1 MKASTIAIAALGMVV
16 CSVAPEAVRAQTL
29 TQSFSAAYDN
39 NPELNFAR
47 SQLREVDENIAIA
60 RSGNRPEI
68 AATLSQSLSTT
79 RSIGGNSSRSS
90 PTAIGARITQPLFQ
104 GFQTR
109 NSILAAE
116 SAVRAQ
122 SQSLQNTEQ
131 NVFLDA
137 AAAFFDVIQ
146 NRQVVEL
153 RRSDVSFL
161 AAQVSAAQDRFEV
174 GEGTRTDV
182 SQAEARQA
190 QAESFL
196 NAAVAQLESSEA
208 TYRQVTGLDA
218 GNLRNDINESR
229 LIPPSLNAA
238 IASGQNQHPAILATL
253 FDVDTAAYQVA
264 VQEGQFLPSLSLVG
278 EASTSLNTG
287 FGVKQRDEASVS
299 LDLSIPIYQGGR
311 VSAQVRQA
319 KEALGSARI
328 QVDITRDQVRQFTV
342 AAWADYQA
350 SVRSIQTSR
359 TGVFAAQLA
368 LQGVIE
374 EQRVGQR
381 TTLDVLDSQS
391 DVVAAQ
397 LTLVAAERDR
407 DVAAYTLLSAMGA
420 LNAERLRLAVAIYKP
435 QEHTDAVRDKWY
447 GLRTPDGR

>member
-1 MKASTIAIAALGMVV
+1 MV
-16 CSVAPEAVRAQTL
+16 CVAHPAGANAQTL
-29 TQSFSAAYDN
+29 TQSLAAAYNN
-39 NPELNFAR
+39 NPDLNFAR

-60 RSGNRPEI
+60 RSGNRPQL
-68 AATLSQSLSTT
+68 AAGINQSLQTT
-79 RSIGGNSSRSS
+79 RTILSSGTTGIRSAPTTMSIQL
-90 PTAIGARITQPLFQ
+90 TQPLFR

-116 SAVRAQ
+116 SAVLAQ
-122 SQSLQNTEQ
+122 TSSLNNTEQ
-131 NVFLDA
+131 NVLLNTVTS
-137 AAAFFDVIQ
+137 FFDIIQ
-146 NRQVVEL
+146 FRQVVEL

-196 NAAVAQLESSEA
+196 NIAIAELETAEA
-208 TYRQVTGLDA
+208 TYRQLTGLTP
-218 GNLRNDINESR
+218 GQLRNDINETR
-229 LIPPSLNAA
+229 YLAPNLAVA
-238 IASGQNQHPAILATL
+238 INTGQNQHPAIMATL
-253 FDVDTAAYQVA
+253 HDVDTASYQVA
-264 VQEGQFLPSLSLVG
+264 TLEGQFLPTLSLVG
-278 EASTSLNTG
+278 EANTAFNGSSG
-287 FGVKQRDEASVS
+287 FDQRDSASVS

-311 VSAQVRQA
+311 VSAEVRQA
-319 KEALGSARI
+319 KEALGSSRI

-342 AAWADYQA
+342 SSWAQFQA

-381 TTLDVLDSQS
+381 TTLDVLDSQR

-397 LTLVAAERDR
+397 LTLVGAERDR
-407 DVAAYTLLSAMGA
+407 NVAAYTVLSAMGR
-420 LNAERLRLAVAIYKP
+420 LNAQRLSLPVSVYQP
-435 QEHTDAVRDKWY
+435 QEHTDAVRGKWF
-447 GLRTPDGR
+447 GTRTPDGR

>member
-1 MKASTIAIAALGMVV
+1 MVLVASSATT
-16 CSVAPEAVRAQTL
+16 SAQTL
-29 TQSFSAAYDN
+29 TQALSAAYNN
-39 NPELNFAR
+39 NPDLNFAR

-60 RSGNRPEI
+60 RSGNRPD
-68 AATLSQSLSTT
+68 LSASIRQSLT
-79 RSIGGNSSRSS
+79 SSRSS
-90 PTAIGARITQPLFQ
+90 DSAATPTTIAVRLTQPIFQ

-109 NSILAAE
+109 NSILSAE

-122 SQSLQNTEQ
+122 SASLQNTEQ
-131 NVFLDA
+131 NVLLNTVT
-137 AAAFFDVIQ
+137 AFFDVIQ

-153 RRSDVSFL
+153 RRADVSFL

-196 NAAVAQLESSEA
+196 NAAIADLETSEA
-208 TYRQVTGLDA
+208 TFRQLTGLEA
-218 GNLRNDINESR
+218 RSLRKDINEQR
-229 LIPPSLNAA
+229 FIPSSLNSA
-238 IASGQNQHPAILATL
+238 IDIGQNGHPAIIATL
-253 FDVDTAAYQVA
+253 YDVDTATYQVA
-264 VQEGQFLPSLSLVG
+264 NLEGQFLPTLSLSG
-278 EASTSLNTG
+278 EVQTTLNPG
-287 FGVKQRDEASVS
+287 IVRQRDEATVS

-319 KEALGSARI
+319 KEALGSSRI

-342 AAWADYQA
+342 ASWAQYQA
-350 SVRSIQTSR
+350 ALRSIQTSR

-407 DVAAYTLLSAMGA
+407 DVASYTLLSSMGH
-420 LNAERLRLAVAIYKP
+420 LNALRLSLPVAVYRP
-435 QEHTDAVRDKWY
+435 QEHTDAVRDKWF

>member
-1 MKASTIAIAALGMVV
+1 MKASSVTIAALGLMVLAAA
-16 CSVAPEAVRAQTL
+16 STAASAQTL
-29 TQSFSAAYDN
+29 TQSLAAAYDN
-39 NPELNFAR
+39 NPDLNFAR

-60 RSGNRPEI
+60 RSGNRPELS
-68 AATLSQSLSTT
+68 ATINQSLETSRTSDSAASPT
-79 RSIGGNSSRSS
+79 SIGVRL
-90 PTAIGARITQPLFQ
+90 TQPLFR

-109 NSILAAE
+109 NSIRAAE
-116 SAVRAQ
+116 SAVQAQ
-122 SQSLQNTEQ
+122 SSSLQNTEQ
-131 NVFLDA
+131 NVLLNTVT
-137 AAAFFDVIQ
+137 AFFDVIQ
-146 NRQVVEL
+146 NRQIVEL

-196 NAAVAQLESSEA
+196 NIAIAELETSEA
-208 TYRQVTGLDA
+208 TFRQLTGLDPRS
-218 GNLRNDINESR
+218 LKKDINESR
-229 LIPPSLNAA
+229 YIPNSLKSA
-238 IASGQNQHPAILATL
+238 ISIGQNGHPAIRAALY
-253 FDVDTAAYQVA
+253 DVDTATFQVA
-264 VQEGQFLPSLSLVG
+264 GLEGQFLPTLSLTG
-278 EASTSLNTG
+278 EASTTLNPG
-287 FGVKQRDEASVS
+287 IVGQRDEAKVS
-299 LDLSIPIYQGGR
+299 LDLTIPIYQGGR
-311 VSAQVRQA
+311 VSAEVRQA
-319 KEALGSARI
+319 KEALGSSRI

-342 AAWADYQA
+342 ASWAQYQA
-350 SVRSIQTSR
+350 AVRSIQTSR

-397 LTLVAAERDR
+397 LTLVEAERDR
-407 DVAAYTLLSAMGA
+407 DVAAYTLLSAMGH
-420 LNAERLRLAVAIYKP
+420 LNAQRLSLPVAFYMP